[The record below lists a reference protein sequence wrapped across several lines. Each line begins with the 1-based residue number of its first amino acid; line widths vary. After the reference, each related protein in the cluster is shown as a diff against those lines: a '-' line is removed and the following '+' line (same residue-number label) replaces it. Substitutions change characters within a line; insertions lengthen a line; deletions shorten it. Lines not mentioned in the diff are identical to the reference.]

1 MENLNLKADKLM
13 SIADD
18 MAAAACT
25 LHSNMQSYDTFI
37 KSRAKF
43 IQVLKE
49 ELARKAVTIT

>member
-1 MENLNLKADKLM
+1 MENLKADKLM

-25 LHSNMQSYDTFI
+25 IHSNMQSYDAFI

-43 IQVLKE
+43 IEVLKQ
-49 ELARKAVTIT
+49 ELAKKASNLT